1 MAFLDPL
8 SANPAGCLLRD
19 ARTGTVLATHV
30 EIACDSRSR
39 RRGLLGRD
47 RLETGHALVIAPCG
61 AIHTWFMRFA
71 IDVLFVAKDGRV
83 VKCAHDVK
91 PWRMAVALTAHAAI
105 ETPAGTL
112 RRCGAQPGDR
122 LVLECADAGRQ
133 SSTASPSGDATPS

>member
-8 SANPAGCLLRD
+8 AADPAGYVLRD
-19 ARTGTVLATHV
+19 TRTGHVLATHLEV
-30 EIACDSRSR
+30 ARDSRSR

-61 AIHTWFMRFA
+61 AIHTWFMRFP

-91 PWRMAVALTAHAAI
+91 PWRMAAALTAHAAI

-112 RRCGAQPGDR
+112 RRCGAEPGDHI
-122 LVLECADAGRQ
+122 LLERVSQPPG
-133 SSTASPSGDATPS
+133 ASPAGGVPPS